1 MNRQKIVVAGL
12 VAGLVLNVL
21 DFITNTY
28 VVGGALTQAMNAVN
42 PSLMTAMSTP
52 RAMATFVVT
61 DFVYGIALVWLYA
74 AMRPRYGAGP
84 RNAMMSAFFVWLVSA
99 LGFSMFHTMGMMAM
113 PLWLL
118 MALVAFVN
126 FSISA
131 LVGGK
136 LYSE

>member
-21 DFITNTY
+21 DFVTYTY
-28 VVGGALTQAMNAVN
+28 VTGGMLKEAMDAVN
-42 PSLMTAMSTP
+42 PSLSMAMASS
-52 RAMATFVVT
+52 RAMVT
-61 DFVYGIALVWLYA
+61 GIVMDFLLGIVLVWLYA

-84 RNAMMSAFFVWLVSA
+84 RTALMSAFFVWLVSA
-99 LGFSMFHTMGMMAM
+99 FAYSIFHTMGMMTM
-113 PLWLL
+113 HLFLL
-118 MALVAFVN
+118 MSCLALITLALG
-126 FSISA
+126 S

>member
-21 DFITNTY
+21 DFVTYWY
-28 VVGGALTQAMNAVN
+28 VVGDALKAAMDAVN
-42 PSLMTAMSTP
+42 PSLSAAMLSTH
-52 RAMATFVVT
+52 AMVT
-61 DFVYGIALVWLYA
+61 GIVMDFLLGIILVWLYA

-84 RNAMMSAFFVWLVSA
+84 RNALMAAFFVWLVSA
-99 LGFSMFHTMGMMAM
+99 FAYSILHTMGMMSM
-113 PLWLL
+113 HLWLL
-118 MALVAFVN
+118 MVCMSLIALG
-126 FSISA
+126 ISA